1 VETQLDLLEG
11 QMKAFGLFLL
21 FAVACSA
28 VWAGDEEE
36 KRLAAATETLKE
48 IMAASDK
55 AVPQE
60 LFNKASCAVVV
71 PGMKKGGFIVAG
83 KYGRGFASCRGSL
96 GGWRAPLGL
105 RIEGG
110 SFGLQVGG
118 SETDVVML
126 VMNQKGMER
135 LTSSK
140 FTLGG
145 DVSVAA
151 GPVGRSTTAQ
161 TDITMKAEIL
171 SWSRSRGVFGGVAL
185 DGATLRPDEETNTAL
200 YGKGVEPK
208 AVVEGKVKNTPA
220 GTGFTSTLS
229 KYSPAKAKK

>member
-1 VETQLDLLEG
+1 
-11 QMKAFGLFLL
+11 MKAIILVTA
-21 FAVACSA
+21 FAFSLASVL
-28 VWAGDEEE
+28 AGEAEE
-36 KRLAAATETLKE
+36 KRIKAAAETLSE
-48 IMAASDK
+48 IMQTGDK

-60 LFNKASCAVVV
+60 LFNKASCAVIV
-71 PGMKKGGFIVAG
+71 PGMKKGGFIFAG
-83 KYGRGFASCRGSL
+83 KYGRGFASCRGSV
-96 GGWRAPLGL
+96 GGWRAPLAV

-151 GPVGRSTTAQ
+151 GPVGRSSTAQ
-161 TDITMKAEIL
+161 TDVTMKAEIL
-171 SWSRSRGVFGGVAL
+171 SWSRSRGVFGGLAL
-185 DGATLRPDEETNTAL
+185 DGATLRPDEEANNSL
-200 YGKGVEPK
+200 YGAGVDPK

-220 GTGFTSTLS
+220 GQQLTSTLM
-229 KYSPAKAKK
+229 KYSPTKAK